1 MPSWYDKIHR
11 LIPVVFVNRW
21 LDTLEP
27 GVFLLQTITHVLNQ
41 SVLDIVY
48 SNRKLENVVFW
59 ID

>member
-1 MPSWYDKIHR
+1 MPSWYDNIPR

-21 LDTLEP
+21 LETLEP
-27 GVFLLQTITHVLNQ
+27 GVLLLQTSTHLLNQ

-48 SNRKLENVVFW
+48 SNRVFW